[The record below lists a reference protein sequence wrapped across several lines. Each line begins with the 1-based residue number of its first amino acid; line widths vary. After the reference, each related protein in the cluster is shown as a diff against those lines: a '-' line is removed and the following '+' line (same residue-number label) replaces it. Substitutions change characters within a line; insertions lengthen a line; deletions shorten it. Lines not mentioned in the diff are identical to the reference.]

1 MLPALPLQVS
11 SDPVVIKFFN
21 TLKQLGFKGDTD
33 ARYTTR
39 LSMATDN
46 SVYQQLP
53 LSVVF
58 PANHHDVV
66 ILGKVSAR
74 DEFKHLTFSPRGGG
88 TGTNGQSLNSG
99 IVVDLSRYM
108 NRVLEINEQEGWVRV
123 ETGIVKDQL
132 NDIVRPYGY
141 FFSPDLSTSNRATLG
156 GMINTDAS
164 GQGSLQYGK
173 TSDHVL
179 ALKAVLAD
187 GSVLDTEAIQQN
199 KWLNS
204 DVVSRA
210 LKITEEVCRDKRQQI
225 LDKFPP
231 LNRFL
236 TGYDLK
242 NAINDKSE
250 EFDVTRILCGS
261 EGTLAF
267 ITEAKLNLTRIPT
280 TRRLVNVKYD
290 SFDSAL
296 RNAPLMVEAEALSVE
311 TVDAKVLNLAREDI
325 VWHSVKHAI
334 SDVQGKE
341 MQGINFVEFA
351 GSQSDDIE
359 DKVERLLLIL
369 DKEIVH
375 RRSGIIGYQ
384 VCRDPKDIQAI
395 YVMRKKAV
403 GLLGAT
409 KGQAK
414 PIAFAEDTC
423 VPPENLADFI
433 AEFRTLLDSNNLHY
447 GMFGHVDAGVLHVR
461 PALDMCDPEQEALMH
476 QLSDDV
482 VALVAKYNGL
492 MWGEH
497 GKGYRSE
504 YGPAFFGD
512 ELFTELRRIKA
523 AFDPD
528 NKMNPGKICTP
539 LNSDAEMVKVT
550 ATKRGYYDRQI
561 PVAVRESLKPVL
573 SCNGNGLCF
582 NYDADSPMCPS
593 FKVTADRR
601 HSPKGRAGIMREW
614 LRRLNDSGFDLL
626 ANEQQLLNQTLSVK
640 LLAQK
645 LSQLISRPTSD
656 DLSHEVYEV
665 MNGCLACKAC
675 ASQCPV
681 KVDVPDFRARFLH
694 VYHSRY
700 RRPLR
705 DYLVSNIEQLLPIM
719 AKAPK
724 LVNQIAS
731 SRPVTQVLETS
742 IGFIDSPVLSI
753 PTLQSRCQA
762 LGVSPF
768 DFAYLESLSPEVKQN
783 YVLIVQDPFT
793 SFYEAELVS
802 DFIQL
807 LQRLGKHPVV
817 LPFKPNGKAQHV
829 KGFLKAFARN
839 AQNTSDFLNQ
849 VAELEIPMIGID
861 AALVLCYRDEYHQ
874 VLKEKRG
881 EFTVYTA
888 HEWLV
893 DTLDEWPAVSTS
905 DEEPWYLMAHCTE
918 KTKIPLTEKSWQSIF
933 YHFGLKLHV
942 IPTGCC
948 GMAGTF
954 GHEVDKK
961 STSEAIYQLSW
972 KPNIKNLPTERVL
985 ATGYSCRSQVKR
997 FEGEVVR
1004 HPVQVLASLF
1014 NA

>member
-210 LKITEEVCRDKRQQI
+210 LKITEEVCRDKRQQV

-267 ITEAKLNLTRIPT
+267 ITEAKFNLTRIPT

-311 TVDAKVLNLAREDI
+311 TVDAQVLNLAREDI

-351 GSQSDDIE
+351 GSHNDDIE
-359 DKVERLLLIL
+359 GKVERLLSIL
-369 DKEIVH
+369 DKEMAH

-384 VCRDPKDIQAI
+384 VCREPQDIQAI
-395 YVMRKKAV
+395 YGMRKKAV

-694 VYHSRY
+694 LYHSRH

-731 SRPVTQVLETS
+731 TRPVTQVLETS

-793 SFYEAELVS
+793 SFYEAELVA

-829 KGFLKAFARN
+829 KGFLKKFARN

-861 AALVLCYRDEYHQ
+861 AALVLCYRDEYRQ
-874 VLKEKRG
+874 ALKEKRG

-893 DTLDEWPAVSTS
+893 DTLNEWPPVSVS

-918 KTKIPLTEKSWQSIF
+918 KTKIPQTEKSWQSIF
-933 YHFGLKLHV
+933 HHFGLKLHV

-997 FEGEVVR
+997 FEGEAVR

-1014 NA
+1014 SA